1 MNLSFLLPYGTGTL
15 ILSFSSCYDLPH
27 SSASRRGEPLK
38 VFYDV
43 NPVDPRQQSQQGP
56 AVPEMATPCTELRF
70 STFLKL

>member
-1 MNLSFLLPYGTGTL
+1 MNLSFLLPYETGTR

-27 SSASRRGEPLK
+27 SSASGRGPLK

-43 NPVDPRQQSQQGP
+43 NPVDPRQPGQQGP
-56 AVPEMATPCTELRF
+56 AVPEMAIPCTELRF